1 MLSRRRS
8 AVFSRKGSMLRS
20 RESKLG
26 LRGAEMAV
34 RVARVGGAFT
44 GKEGEVG
51 SWWRKEV
58 RR

>member
-1 MLSRRRS
+1 
-8 AVFSRKGSMLRS
+8 MLRS